1 MPAWLGRGASVGG
14 WAEGTAGPTWALG
27 RNTEAI
33 FIWPS
38 EVSLCGMVLLKIFL
52 PEGAVAA
59 QQMSLTEHLG
69 RSY

>member
-1 MPAWLGRGASVGG
+1 MGRRCSMGRR
-14 WAEGTAGPTWALG
+14 TAGPTWALG
-27 RNTEAI
+27 RKREAI

-52 PEGAVAA
+52 PEGAAAA

-69 RSY
+69 KSY